1 MSCFSNHK
9 YHGFESDQCVIR
21 SFSGFTHLLAGCYGV
36 VTQILTLI
44 CAFNTSASCL
54 RLSRSPA
61 PWLWFCCI
69 LNRFLVESCAESYKA
84 NWAQSSANACS
95 RFQSF
100 QTPLIQNH
108 RRPRKLHVLFKRRPQ
123 LSFVENPVYNM

>member
-1 MSCFSNHK
+1 MCYPFVQWVHPLAS
-9 YHGFESDQCVIR
+9 R
-21 SFSGFTHLLAGCYGV
+21 LAGCYGV

-108 RRPRKLHVLFKRRPQ
+108 HWPRKLHVLFKRRPQ